1 MRPKVYITRKIPA
14 QAIAMLEPDF
24 TVNSWTHEDDPVP
37 RNVLEDAIAYAD
49 GVITLLTD
57 PIDGVLI
64 DQAPN
69 LRIVANM
76 AAGHDNID
84 VNACTS
90 RGVLVTNTPAVSTES
105 VADLAFG
112 LLLATARR
120 IPEAERVL
128 LGGLWRSW
136 SPMFMAGRDVHDAA
150 IGILGLGRIGEAVAR
165 RAEGFR
171 MKILYWDKIRRHDL
185 EESMGVQYRPMHE
198 LLKESDFV
206 VVLLPLTEETRS
218 LIGERELRLMKR
230 TAVLVNAG
238 RGPIVDSY
246 ALYLALAE
254 NWIWGAG
261 LDVYEEEPVDPRD
274 PLVNLPNVVALP
286 HIGSA
291 TEAARVAMAML
302 AVENLI
308 AGVMGW
314 IPPNLVNPEV
324 LNWMPL
330 PGGRKPAYT
339 EPPLPFLRRHATWPS
354 EQRARSSLQAGSPHF
369 IAGGPPHFP
378 TCL

>member
-1 MRPKVYITRKIPA
+1 MKPKVYITREIPP
-14 QAIAMLEPDF
+14 QAVSMLEPDF
-24 TVNSWTHEDDPVP
+24 TVNSWPDEDNPVP
-37 RNVLEDAIAYAD
+37 RHVLEDAIAYAD
-49 GVITLLTD
+49 GMITLLTD

-76 AAGHDNID
+76 AVGHDNID
-84 VNACTS
+84 VAACTS
-90 RGVLVTNTPAVSTES
+90 RGVMVTNTPSVSTES

-128 LGGLWRSW
+128 LGGLWQSW
-136 SPMFMAGRDVHDAA
+136 SPMFMAGRDVHDAT

-171 MKILYWDKIRRHDL
+171 MKILYWDKVRRDDL
-185 EESMGVQYRPMHE
+185 EESMGVTYRPLDD

-206 VVLLPLTEETRS
+206 VVLLPLTEETRA
-218 LIGERELRLMKR
+218 LIGVRELRSMKP

-246 ALYLALAE
+246 ALYTALVE
-254 NWIWGAG
+254 KWIWGAG

-302 AVENLI
+302 AAENLI

-314 IPPNLVNPEV
+314 IPPNLVNREV
-324 LNWMPL
+324 LDRLPL
-330 PGGRKPAYT
+330 PAGSRAACLK
-339 EPPLPFLRRHATWPS
+339 PPLPLLRRQADWLP
-354 EQRARSSLQAGSPHF
+354 EQRAH
-369 IAGGPPHFP
+369 
-378 TCL
+378 

>member
-1 MRPKVYITRKIPA
+1 MRPKVYVTRKIPA
-14 QAIAMLEPDF
+14 QAIAMLHPDF
-24 TVNSWTHEDDPVP
+24 TVNSWPSEDDPVP
-37 RNVLEDAIAYAD
+37 RNVLEDAIAYVD

-69 LRIVANM
+69 LRVVANM
-76 AAGHDNID
+76 AVGHDNID
-84 VNACTS
+84 VDACTS
-90 RGVLVTNTPAVSTES
+90 RGVMVTNTPAVSTES

-112 LLLATARR
+112 LLLAVARR

-136 SPMFMAGRDVHDAA
+136 SPVFMAGRDVHDTT

-165 RAEGFR
+165 RAQGFR
-171 MKILYWDKIRRHDL
+171 MKIMYWDKARRPDL
-185 EESMGVQYRPMHE
+185 EEHMGVQYRTLHG
-198 LLKESDFV
+198 LRRESDFV
-206 VVLLPLTEETRS
+206 VVLLPLTPDTRG
-218 LIGERELRLMKR
+218 LISERELKLMKR
-230 TAVLVNAG
+230 TAILINAG
-238 RGPIVDSY
+238 RGPIVDAY
-246 ALYLALAE
+246 ALYRALAE
-254 NWIWGAG
+254 KWIWGAG

-291 TEAARVAMAML
+291 TEAARVAMAIL
-302 AVENLI
+302 AAENVV

-324 LNWMPL
+324 LDRLSMP
-330 PGGRKPAYT
+330 GDRKSEYA
-339 EPPLPFLRRHATWPS
+339 EPPLPFLRRQMSPPF
-354 EQRARSSLQAGSPHF
+354 EERAH
-369 IAGGPPHFP
+369 
-378 TCL
+378 